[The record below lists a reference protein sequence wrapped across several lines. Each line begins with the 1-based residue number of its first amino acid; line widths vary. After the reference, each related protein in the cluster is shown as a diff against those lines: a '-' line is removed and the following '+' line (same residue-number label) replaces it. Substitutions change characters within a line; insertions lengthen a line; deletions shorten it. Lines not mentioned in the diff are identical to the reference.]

1 METLLNLQSQLDSLN
16 ISVHGESAQD
26 LSEQIQHSC
35 HIVVWEQ
42 RKLKREL
49 EKVKEQQSIYLP
61 KRTEDERMRE
71 MLKRSVYPGVQQ
83 SMSIILSK

>member
-1 METLLNLQSQLDSLN
+1 METLLNLQSQLDSLS
-16 ISVHGESAQD
+16 ISVHEESAQD

-49 EKVKEQQSIYLP
+49 EKVREQQSLYLP
-61 KRTEDERMRE
+61 KRIEDERMRK
-71 MLKRSVYPGVQQ
+71 MLKQ
-83 SMSIILSK
+83 SYFGAISMPQSKSIF